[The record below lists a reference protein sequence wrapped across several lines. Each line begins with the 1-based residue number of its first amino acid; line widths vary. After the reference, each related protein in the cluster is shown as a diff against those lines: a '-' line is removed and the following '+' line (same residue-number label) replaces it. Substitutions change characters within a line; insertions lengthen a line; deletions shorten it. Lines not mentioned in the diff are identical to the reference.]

1 MNKLKPKFIVWL
13 FPFAYLIHLL
23 DEFFFGGGFAMWY
36 SNLLNANLSEYDFLI
51 INSTAFV
58 LVITVSILYSLGKI
72 KNFIPAVLGTLF
84 FMNGLVHLMLSVATW
99 IYSPGT
105 ISGIIIY
112 IPLGVIVYKNI
123 FPLLTQDQR
132 TSSIITAIILHI
144 LISIIAFTI

>member
-1 MNKLKPKFIVWL
+1 MNKLKPQFIVWL

-23 DEFFFGGGFAMWY
+23 DEFYLGGGFAKWY
-36 SNLLNANLSEYDFLI
+36 SSLLNANLSEYDFLV
-51 INSTAFV
+51 INSIAIV
-58 LVITVSILYSLGKI
+58 LVITVAILYSLGKI
-72 KNFIPAVLGTLF
+72 NNFIPAVLGILF
-84 FMNGLVHLMLSVATW
+84 FMNGFVHLMLSVVTW

-132 TSSIITAIILHI
+132 TSSIIAAIALHI
-144 LISIIAFTI
+144 LISVIAFAM